1 MPTKNLAKYLH
12 TLLGTY
18 VVGAVLATA
27 VGALFGLGVGLILAA
42 FMATVAAV
50 NVFTMTPCVDGGT
63 RHRYVFTS
71 LRGCECRVCHDVQH
85 VDELGWVPRDTD
97 WNGHAEY

>member
-1 MPTKNLAKYLH
+1 
-12 TLLGTY
+12 
-18 VVGAVLATA
+18 
-27 VGALFGLGVGLILAA
+27 
-42 FMATVAAV
+42 
-50 NVFTMTPCVDGGT
+50 MTPCVDGGT

-97 WNGHAEY
+97 WSGRCRLLDV